1 MSNLHILKERIEQM
15 SKGHQVDVLRLLSK
29 NEGVTFNENNNGTFV
44 NLTCQSA
51 AVIQQLE
58 QYVTYVN
65 DQQKN
70 LNAVE
75 SEKVRIE
82 QTFFCTK

>member
-1 MSNLHILKERIEQM
+1 MSNLHLLKERIEQM

-29 NEGVTFNENNNGTFV
+29 NEGVTCNENNNGTFV

-51 AVIQQLE
+51 AIIQELE
-58 QYVTYVN
+58 RYVTYVN

-75 SEKVRIE
+75 SEKERIE